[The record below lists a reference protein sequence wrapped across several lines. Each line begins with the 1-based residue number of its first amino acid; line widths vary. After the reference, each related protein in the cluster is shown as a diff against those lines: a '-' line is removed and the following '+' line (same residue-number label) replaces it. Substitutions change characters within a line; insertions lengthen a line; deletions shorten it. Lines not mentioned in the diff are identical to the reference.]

1 MSKNFTGTSGSIW
14 PILIPAIITSGAII
28 LQLNRLMLR
37 ESRLPLQSPRDYCQS
52 EKQIRPDSIQCSYH
66 PHLTY
71 LLSLPSHSLSVIPT
85 TDKMNEEKVGPGW
98 ARTHGCPET
107 EALFPTGISNTGRK
121 LSPATHPN
129 GRALLHKLQKLR
141 LGCARVPQHQQVDV
155 TSASESI
162 REPRH
167 NRLVEDSESVGC
179 PWTHHLPTSILQILG
194 L

>member
-71 LLSLPSHSLSVIPT
+71 LLSLPSHSLSVIDNRQDEWGKSRSWLSKNPWMPRNWSFIPYW
-85 TDKMNEEKVGPGW
+85 DIQHREKVVPSHSPQWESTSPQTSKAATWLCQGP
-98 ARTHGCPET
+98 P
-107 EALFPTGISNTGRK
+107 
-121 LSPATHPN
+121 
-129 GRALLHKLQKLR
+129 
-141 LGCARVPQHQQVDV
+141 
-155 TSASESI
+155 TSA
-162 REPRH
+162 
-167 NRLVEDSESVGC
+167 GWC
-179 PWTHHLPTSILQILG
+179 HLGEWVHQG
-194 L
+194 A